1 MQRFVLPW
9 VVTLALLPVAALATV
24 LLRQWRPS
32 RSWRRSV
39 GEVGMVLG
47 SLPWVW
53 MILLPV
59 RVPPDTKMSH
69 WIPLSDA
76 LEQIRDGKIV
86 VQVGGNLGPLFA
98 LGFFAFLRWPGLRW
112 WHALLIGAGCSLIL
126 EVLQRLFASG
136 RVFSV
141 DDILLNA
148 LGCALGC
155 GLGLLVLRLVRL
167 RAPAPT
173 R

>member
-1 MQRFVLPW
+1 MQRFVVPW
-9 VVTLALLPVAALATV
+9 VVTLALLPVAGLAIV

-39 GEVGMVLG
+39 AEVGMVLG
-47 SLPWVW
+47 TLPWVW

-59 RVPPDTKMSH
+59 RVPPGTKLAH

-76 LEQIRDGKIV
+76 IEQIRDGHTVI
-86 VQVGGNLGPLFA
+86 QVGGNLGPLFA
-98 LGFFAFLRWPGLRW
+98 LGFFASLRWPFLKW
-112 WHALLIGAGCSLIL
+112 WHVLLIGAGCSLLL
-126 EVLQRLFASG
+126 EVLQRVFVAG

-148 LGCALGC
+148 LGS
-155 GLGLLVLRLVRL
+155 GLGRLVLRLIPL
-167 RAPAPT
+167 RAPGPT